1 MAIKEHWRKKADNLK
16 INPRDFFKTFRPFLS
31 TKGHKGDIE
40 IHLRT
45 DGDVVEKDQSRV
57 ADLFADYFAIIADG
71 IGGDKSKLDSPED
84 FQDHPSVAAIANN
97 IRNKQQYDIEP
108 ISNAHV
114 ERTLEKLNER
124 KATGYDG
131 ISPKIMK
138 IGAAQLSSSLAI
150 LFNLCIN
157 NRKWPSQWKR
167 GEWIPTFKRDDAQA
181 INNYRPITVLPCV
194 DKVFEQLLGKQISDK
209 FESQLADCQSA
220 YRKYRSCETTLVG
233 LVEDWKKSKDEGM
246 SVGILSTDMS
256 KAFDSVHQPLLL
268 SKLKFVGILS
278 TDMSKAFDSVH
289 QPLLLSKL
297 KSYGFNDSFVNMLN
311 SYHSDRYN
319 RVRLGS
325 SVSSGWKS
333 VVRGCP
339 QGSSL
344 GPRIWNI
351 FQNDLVYNID
361 ANISMYADDH
371 QIYQTGKG
379 ISIVHTKL
387 EESASSATDW
397 YENNLLEGNLK
408 KYQTMF
414 IQNKYGHKE
423 QFCCTEHNTN
433 LNLNGKIIRTSDSL
447 KILGVTIDNKL
458 NFNEHIND
466 VCNKASQ
473 RVGVIMRLRNLIP
486 TTAKLVLLKSA
497 ILPYLTYCRL
507 VWHFCTASDTRRL
520 ERIQEIGLRAVYK
533 DTKSSYHQLLNRA
546 NFPTLLNRR
555 LQDLVIHATV

>member
-1 MAIKEHWRKKADNLK
+1 MRPLGKDVWRSKNIGERKE
-16 INPRDFFKTFRPFLS
+16 NPRDFFKTFRPFLS
-31 TKGHKGDIE
+31 TKDHKGDIE

-45 DGDVVEKDQSRV
+45 DGDVVEKYQSRV
-57 ADLFADYFAIIADG
+57 TDLFADYFATIADS
-71 IGGDKSKLDSPED
+71 IGGHKSKLDSPED

-108 ISNAHV
+108 VSNAHV
-114 ERTLEKLNER
+114 ERTLAKLNER

-131 ISPKIMK
+131 ISPNIMK

-150 LFNLCIN
+150 LFNSCIN
-157 NRKWPSQWKR
+157 NRKWPSQSKR

-181 INNYRPITVLPCV
+181 INNNYRPITVLPCV

-209 FESQLADCQSA
+209 FESQFADCQSA
-220 YRKYRSCETTLVG
+220 YRKHRSCETTLVG

-256 KAFDSVHQPLLL
+256 KAFDLVHRPLLL
-268 SKLKFVGILS
+268 R
-278 TDMSKAFDSVH
+278 
-289 QPLLLSKL
+289 KL

-311 SYHSDRYN
+311 SYLSDGYN

-325 SVSSGWKS
+325 SVTSGWKS
-333 VVRGCP
+333 VVCGCP

-344 GPRIWNI
+344 APLIWNI

-379 ISIVHTKL
+379 ISTFHTKL

-414 IQNKYGHKE
+414 IHMKE
-423 QFCCTEHNTN
+423 QFSCTEHNTN

-447 KILGVTIDNKL
+447 KILGITIDNKL
-458 NFNEHIND
+458 NFNKHIND

-486 TTAKLVLLKSA
+486 TMAKLVLLKSA
-497 ILPYLTYCRL
+497 ILPYLTYCHL
-507 VWHFCTASDTRRL
+507 VWHFCRASDTRRL
-520 ERIQEIGLRAVYK
+520 ERI
-533 DTKSSYHQLLNRA
+533 
-546 NFPTLLNRR
+546 
-555 LQDLVIHATV
+555 

>member
-1 MAIKEHWRKKADNLK
+1 MAR
-16 INPRDFFKTFRPFLS
+16 
-31 TKGHKGDIE
+31 
-40 IHLRT
+40 
-45 DGDVVEKDQSRV
+45 
-57 ADLFADYFAIIADG
+57 
-71 IGGDKSKLDSPED
+71 
-84 FQDHPSVAAIANN
+84 
-97 IRNKQQYDIEP
+97 YDIPEEIVSILVSSP
-108 ISNAHV
+108 F
-114 ERTLEKLNER
+114 TLEKLNER

-131 ISPKIMK
+131 IPPKIMK

-150 LFNLCIN
+150 LFNSCIN

-233 LVEDWKKSKDEGM
+233 LVEDWKKSKDEGL

-256 KAFDSVHQPLLL
+256 KAFDSVHR
-268 SKLKFVGILS
+268 
-278 TDMSKAFDSVH
+278 
-289 QPLLLSKL
+289 PLLLSKL

-311 SYHSDRYN
+311 SYLSDRYN

-325 SVSSGWKS
+325 SVTSGWKS

-344 GPRIWNI
+344 GPLIWNI

-379 ISIVHTKL
+379 ISTVHTKL

-414 IQNKYGHKE
+414 IQNKYGHKKE
-423 QFCCTEHNTN
+423 QFSCTEHNTN

-486 TTAKLVLLKSA
+486 TTAKLVLFKSA
-497 ILPYLTYCRL
+497 ILPYLTYCHL
-507 VWHFCTASDTRRL
+507 VWHFCRASDTRRL
-520 ERIQEIGLRAVYK
+520 ERIQERGLRAVYK

-546 NFPTLLNRR
+546 NLPTLLNRR
-555 LQDLVIHATV
+555 LQDICVLMYKVKHTKMCSEAITNIFKPRDSCYSLRNSDFLLPRFNTVSFGKHSLRYLGPILWSKLDKNDKTCKSLSDFRNRMRNTDLTSLIDDGCKGCLLCDT